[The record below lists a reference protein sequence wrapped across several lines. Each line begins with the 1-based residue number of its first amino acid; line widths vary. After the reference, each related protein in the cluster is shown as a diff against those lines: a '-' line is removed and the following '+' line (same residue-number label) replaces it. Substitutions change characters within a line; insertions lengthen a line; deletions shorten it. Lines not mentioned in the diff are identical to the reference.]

1 MDETSNAYNDIN
13 SYNEVLQGSSHVKN
27 LFTKKERIGE
37 TILAVGAP
45 ITLKI
50 TEKALSR
57 VAKKYSKPS
66 VAADE
71 PAEEEGGGWE
81 FQNPAFEGHLRQ
93 WNQDD
98 GMEMDELYPVRGEAI
113 DGIPSQPQGYQ
124 EARAFR
130 GDEDAGE
137 EAGADAGEEA
147 GEAAGEGLGE
157 ELAEDA
163 VVSSVLGPEAT
174 AAVAVAAL
182 GVTLYEGFKDIFDT
196 PKAPKKPR
204 AIVSMAQQGV

>member
-1 MDETSNAYNDIN
+1 MDETSNAFNDIN
-13 SYNEVLQGSSHVKN
+13 SYNEVLQGSHSV
-27 LFTKKERIGE
+27 FTKKERIGE

-50 TEKALSR
+50 TEKALSN

-71 PAEEEGGGWE
+71 PEEAEAEGGWE

-98 GMEMDELYPVRGEAI
+98 GMQMDELYPVRGEAI
-113 DGIPSQPQGYQ
+113 DGIPSQAQGFQ
-124 EARAFR
+124 EARAMR
-130 GDEDAGE
+130 GAQEGTEAAGE
-137 EAGADAGEEA
+137 EAAGEEA
-147 GEAAGEGLGE
+147 AEVGG
-157 ELAEDA
+157 ELAE
-163 VVSSVLGPEAT
+163 
-174 AAVAVAAL
+174 AAVDTSLVAPEVSAIIGVAAL
-182 GVTLYEGFKDIFDT
+182 GVTLYEGIKDIFDE
-196 PKAPKKPR
+196 PKVKKPR

>member
-1 MDETSNAYNDIN
+1 MDETSNAFNDIN
-13 SYNEVLQGSSHVKN
+13 SYNEVLQGSHSV
-27 LFTKKERIGE
+27 FTKKERIGE

-66 VAADE
+66 VA
-71 PAEEEGGGWE
+71 EEEGGGWE

-98 GMEMDELYPVRGEAI
+98 GMQMDELYPVRGEAI
-113 DGIPSQPQGYQ
+113 DGIPSQAQGYQ
-124 EARAFR
+124 EARAMR
-130 GDEDAGE
+130 GAQEGTEAAGE
-137 EAGADAGEEA
+137 EAAGEEA
-147 GEAAGEGLGE
+147 AEVGG
-157 ELAEDA
+157 ELAE
-163 VVSSVLGPEAT
+163 
-174 AAVAVAAL
+174 AAVDTSLVAPEVSAIIGVAAL
-182 GVTLYEGFKDIFDT
+182 GVTLYEGIKDIFDE
-196 PKAPKKPR
+196 PKVKKPR